1 MALTAEKEVP
11 KRKMAR
17 LPIAEAMRGE
27 PARNFL
33 PGGQDFETSPKKQKM
48 EEIVGNLA
56 PVTPPLGTKREYA
69 LPWDDE
75 DDEKRR
81 MSPKRRVRSIQ
92 EDFPG
97 GDELIGEAIL
107 QDELNKISDDE
118 VEEKGIGKPPEVSEE
133 QCEFLSPG
141 NNGRRNPVR
150 TWTERQHH
158 AE

>member
-1 MALTAEKEVP
+1 
-11 KRKMAR
+11 
-17 LPIAEAMRGE
+17 
-27 PARNFL
+27 
-33 PGGQDFETSPKKQKM
+33 M
-48 EEIVGNLA
+48 EEVVGNLA

-118 VEEKGIGKPPEVSEE
+118 VEEKGVGKPPEVSEE